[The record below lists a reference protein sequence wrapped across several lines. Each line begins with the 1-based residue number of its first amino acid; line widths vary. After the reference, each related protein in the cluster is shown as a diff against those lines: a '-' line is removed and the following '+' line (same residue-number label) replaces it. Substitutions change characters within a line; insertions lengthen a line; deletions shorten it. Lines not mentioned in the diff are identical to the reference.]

1 MSDKKGYCMV
11 TFQSLEALGYDRTFF
26 KLPARESQKEEFV
39 YYTYD
44 TNLAQWQPSYWD
56 IVGVHRRSENPLL
69 LDLAFLH
76 IDEEAL
82 DWEPFEALRDA
93 DSYLSVNPPEFQAVI
108 RFFEAL
114 LDDRYQHRFPEKE
127 TLKHFHQ
134 LEREALLSLHF
145 RPWQLGYAGHYYR
158 YVLGDHMQGSEKM
171 TMITFPIWSLKYGLS
186 QSSMLAMETF
196 DQKRLADPES
206 HPFGS
211 SEWPESITFDQS
223 ALAEFISL
231 LKHHSYEQAMRRE
244 FISLLK
250 HHSDEQ
256 TEEYR
261 D

>member
-1 MSDKKGYCMV
+1 MV
-11 TFQSLEALGYDRTFF
+11 TLQTLETQGYDRTFF
-26 KLPARESQKEEFV
+26 KLPTIENQTKKFT

-44 TNLAQWQPSYWD
+44 TNIPSRQSSDWD
-56 IVGVHRRSENPLL
+56 ILGVHEQSETSLL
-69 LDLAFLH
+69 LDLVFLH

-93 DSYLSVNPPEFQAVI
+93 GDYLSVNPPELQAVI

-158 YVLGDHMQGSEKM
+158 YVQGDHVQDSEKM